1 MNHEIINGIIID
13 EQTELS
19 LHELCN
25 ACSHSAEWV
34 IELVEEGVL
43 EPAGYQQTEW
53 SFNGKSLI
61 RVRSA
66 MRLERDLGLNLAGIA
81 LVLDLLDEIEILKSQ
96 LTQHGLYNE
105 DILK

>member
-1 MNHEIINGIIID
+1 MSLEILDGIIID

-19 LHELCN
+19 LNDLCK

-34 IELVEEGVL
+34 IELVEQGVL

-53 SFNGKSLI
+53 RFSGKSLI

-66 MRLERDLGLNLAGIA
+66 MRLQRDLGLNLAGIA
-81 LVLDLLDEIEILKSQ
+81 LVLDLLDEIEILKSR
-96 LTQHGLYNE
+96 LTQHGLNNE
-105 DILK
+105 DIHK